1 MAAPTDNLNPPPAPT
16 RVFYSLGRMLAAED
30 FQADQ
35 DYHRGSLARALLQ
48 LYGTGTVAGL
58 CVQMPQVWQPN
69 TPYRQWSFVFDSS
82 QNVQVN
88 TGAVGVSGAAVA
100 FNETVGGTVKDGTTI
115 VWTNYGPI
123 GSGGVNN
130 SWRPSANYSSPI
142 AIVDSNSNV
151 QVFTPPA
158 APASSSVVSGVTQP
172 VWRTGIGATTS
183 DGNPSQPVWTC
194 VGPSQLEV
202 EVTAGMAIDRV
213 GRMIESP
220 STVCIFL
227 QPWLAS
233 QAMAD
238 LNNAVDSHGNLI
250 VDVFATFIPC
260 TQGVTPCYASQDDYD
275 ATDAFSVNRLLDS
288 FSMQLVLRSD
298 ANPLLPQ
305 DPWKGAGAIP
315 SGAIT
320 SGDVASVQNAILQNS
335 TGPGGAAPF
344 LSNGAVPSEYPPG
357 FDISSVF
364 LARLSIPATMSPGAA
379 QTFDLTK
386 IAINNNARLFLYPA
400 SLLARTVGLTSG
412 SEG

>member
-1 MAAPTDNLNPPPAPT
+1 MATPTDNLNPPPALS

-35 DYHRGSLARALLQ
+35 DYHRGALARALLQ

-58 CVQMPQVWQPN
+58 AVQMPQVWQPG
-69 TPYRQWSFVFDSS
+69 TPYRKWTFVFDSS

-88 TGAVGVSGAAVA
+88 TGTVGVSGASVT
-100 FNETVGGTVKDGTTI
+100 FNETVGGTENDGATI

-123 GSGGVNN
+123 ALGSINN
-130 SWRPSANYSSPI
+130 IWKPSTSYSAPA

-151 QVFTPPA
+151 QVVTPP
-158 APASSSVVSGVTQP
+158 SSGSFVSGSIQP

-183 DGNPSQPVWTC
+183 DGTPSQPVWTC
-194 VGPSQLEV
+194 VGPSQIEV

-227 QPWLAS
+227 EPWLTG
-233 QAMAD
+233 QAAAD

-275 ATDAFSVNRLLDS
+275 ATDAFSVNRLLDG
-288 FSMQLVLRSD
+288 FSMQLILRSD

-305 DPWKGAGAIP
+305 DPWKGAGAVP

-320 SGDVASVQNAILQNS
+320 SAEVQSVQNAILQNN
-335 TGPGGAAPF
+335 TGPSGTAPF
-344 LSNGAVPSEYPPG
+344 LTNGAVPSEYPPG
-357 FDISSVF
+357 FDTSSVF
-364 LARLSIPATMSPGAA
+364 LARLSIPATKIVGSAP
-379 QTFDLTK
+379 TFDLTK
-386 IAINNNARLFLYPA
+386 ISIDNNSRLFLYPA
-400 SLLARTVGLTSG
+400 ALLARTVGLTSG
-412 SEG
+412 SES